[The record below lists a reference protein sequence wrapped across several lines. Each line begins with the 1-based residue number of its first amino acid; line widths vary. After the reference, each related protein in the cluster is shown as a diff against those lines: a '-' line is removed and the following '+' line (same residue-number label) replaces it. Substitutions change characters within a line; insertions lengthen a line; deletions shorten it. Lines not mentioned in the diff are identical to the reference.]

1 MLLSNSAFLTQDP
14 DRVYG
19 FLLDL
24 DAVAPCIPGASLG
37 PADTADTAGSRE
49 ATVLVRLGPM
59 RFTYSGAV
67 TILDSDPPA
76 RRAVLQVDARE
87 ASGAG
92 TARALITLSVLP
104 TDDPPGARIDIDNDL
119 SLSGGAAQTGR
130 GMIEAVAEEM
140 LEDFR
145 DALTERLEA
154 EPARLDDESS
164 AAQPATAPSQ
174 QHLGF
179 RLVWRIVR
187 RWLRQGVRSSG
198 RGTHR

>member
-1 MLLSNSAFLTQDP
+1 MLLSNSASLTQDP

-24 DAVAPCIPGASLG
+24 DAVAPCIPGATLG
-37 PADTADTAGSRE
+37 PAGADGSRE

-59 RFTYSGAV
+59 RFTYTGVV
-67 TILDSDPPA
+67 TILESDPRA

-92 TARALITLSVLP
+92 TARAQITLSVLP
-104 TDDPPGARIDIDNDL
+104 ADDPLGARIDIDNDL
-119 SLSGGAAQTGR
+119 TLSGGAAQTGR
-130 GMIEAVAEEM
+130 GMIAALAEEM

-145 DALTERLEA
+145 DALIERLEA
-154 EPARLDDESS
+154 EPAQLDGDSSS
-164 AAQPATAPSQ
+164 ARPALAPRQ
-174 QHLGF
+174 QHVGF

-187 RWLRQGVRSSG
+187 RWLRQAARPSG
-198 RGTHR
+198 RGTNR

>member
-14 DRVYG
+14 DRVYR

-37 PADTADTAGSRE
+37 PAGADGSRE

-67 TILDSDPPA
+67 TILESDPRA
-76 RRAVLQVDARE
+76 RRAVLHVDARE

-92 TARALITLSVLP
+92 TARAQITLSVLP

-130 GMIEAVAEEM
+130 GMIEALAEEM

-145 DALTERLEA
+145 DALSERLEA
-154 EPARLDDESS
+154 EPARLDGESS
-164 AAQPATAPSQ
+164 AAQPATAPRQ
-174 QHLGF
+174 QHVGV

-187 RWLRQGVRSSG
+187 RWLRQAMRPSG
-198 RGTHR
+198 RHT

>member
-37 PADTADTAGSRE
+37 PAGADGSRE

-67 TILDSDPPA
+67 TILESDPRA

-92 TARALITLSVLP
+92 TAAPRSRSACSRPATRRALASTS
-104 TDDPPGARIDIDNDL
+104 T
-119 SLSGGAAQTGR
+119 T
-130 GMIEAVAEEM
+130 
-140 LEDFR
+140 
-145 DALTERLEA
+145 T
-154 EPARLDDESS
+154 
-164 AAQPATAPSQ
+164 
-174 QHLGF
+174 
-179 RLVWRIVR
+179 
-187 RWLRQGVRSSG
+187 
-198 RGTHR
+198 